1 MRFKFKLSHGA
12 TLPESN
18 NPTDTGYDLKA
29 KGYSKDGV
37 DIWFDEMDLDV
48 EKYIYLWPGERM
60 LIKTGVQVKL
70 PEKEDYEAFIIFWDA
85 GVRPRS
91 GLALKHGITVL
102 NSPGT
107 IDNEYTGDIG
117 VILMNTGKEKFLIR
131 DNDRIAQLVL
141 DERVKP
147 KTGLFEIVDSF
158 EETARGDKGF
168 GSSGVE

>member
-1 MRFKFKLSHGA
+1 MRFKFKLTHGA
-12 TLPESN
+12 VLPESN
-18 NPTDTGYDLKA
+18 NLTDTGYDLKA
-29 KGYSKDGV
+29 KGFVKDGV
-37 DIWFDEMDLDV
+37 TTWFDEMDLLT
-48 EKYIYLWPGERM
+48 ERYTYLWPGERM
-60 LIKTGVQVKL
+60 LIKTGVQMKF
-70 PEKEDYEAFIIFWDA
+70 PELENYDAFIIFWDA
-85 GVRPRS
+85 EVRPRS

-117 VILMNTGKEKFLIR
+117 VILLNTGNEKFLIR

-141 DERVKP
+141 NERVKP

-158 EETARGDKGF
+158 EETSRGDKGF